1 MYEVATPS
9 WNSMQALQP
18 RRSHLRAARR
28 GACRGLWPDRRE
40 VCGCSLMDSSCSAT
54 PCYMKAHVDSVLWA
68 AWYCTWA
75 TRKRIV
81 SGIQSSEDTA
91 GQSACTITLQRV
103 CRVADGSMSVDEA
116 YSRHK
121 QLLKRQHF
129 GREPPNVR
137 KFF

>member
-1 MYEVATPS
+1 MAGQKGGM
-9 WNSMQALQP
+9 WL
-18 RRSHLRAARR
+18 L
-28 GACRGLWPDRRE
+28 
-40 VCGCSLMDSSCSAT
+40 LMDYSCSAT
-54 PCYMKAHVDSVLWA
+54 PRYMQADVDLVLWA

-75 TRKRIV
+75 TRKCIV

-91 GQSACTITLQRV
+91 VRYSARTITVQRV